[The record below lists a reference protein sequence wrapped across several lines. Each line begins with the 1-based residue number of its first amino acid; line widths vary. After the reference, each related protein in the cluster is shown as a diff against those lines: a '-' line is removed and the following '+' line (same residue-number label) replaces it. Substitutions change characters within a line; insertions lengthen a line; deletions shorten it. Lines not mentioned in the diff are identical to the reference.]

1 MEPNRALARWRL
13 RLLPAGRV
21 TTRFAL
27 LGVGL
32 FAAAA
37 CRDVDRTVG
46 LAPAPGLANLSESG
60 SGDEET
66 TQPIGAEASYT
77 SSMSM
82 SSSRAGGLSLAS
94 LAPSLSIAGAADPRT
109 IVRVYKDHDAW
120 RTNPDG
126 GRDEATLVSMGMV
139 KGSDFFVEPMSALA
153 SGIPAATRAVIITAN
168 SRGAAATS
176 EAQRSAAAQA
186 ALGAFLQTGGT
197 VILDLADNEIDNG
210 YVTPGSTGTPLR
222 ALPSNCS
229 DATLTADAL
238 GGDGL
243 IGTADDHP
251 FVRGPDGVAGTAD
264 DMDNVK
270 IDLARGGSDEQEEQN
285 TDPDLSRSSCSIA
298 HGALD
303 LGMTLPSKARVL
315 ATATWDEAQRPVLA
329 EYCHAGGRVIVNTFT
344 LGYYDH
350 KPREGSAVPI
360 RMSWIQRN
368 LFAYAVSAET
378 YCNKAPTIV
387 APADIK
393 VPTDGGMCSA
403 AISLGEASIDD
414 DAEGVKV
421 ESQRSDGA
429 ALDAAYPA
437 GVTSITWTAT
447 DAEGEIATATQTV
460 TVEDMEKPVVTVSAS
475 KTVNNDPGL
484 ASARVD
490 VGPASATDNCASSVA
505 ITGTRSDGR
514 ALGDA
519 YGVGT
524 TTITWTARD
533 EAGNEASAEQL
544 ITVVDAEAPFV
555 VVPASFVV
563 NATAPAGATV
573 SYNSSASDN
582 VGISSWS
589 CSRQSGNVFPI
600 GRNVVTCIAMDAAG
614 NSTARE
620 FTVLVLGAP
629 EQIVNLIEYVKGAIV
644 NSTYRTAL
652 IDYLKK
658 VLSYP
663 RGTAVTC
670 RALDYFIAAV
680 RAKSGTSISVAKA
693 NRMIADA
700 TRIKAVLACP

>member
-1 MEPNRALARWRL
+1 MERYRALARWRT
-13 RLLPAGRV
+13 RLLPAGRG

-27 LGVGL
+27 LGLGL
-32 FAAAA
+32 LVAGA

-46 LAPAPGLANLSESG
+46 VAPAPGPASLSESG

-82 SSSRAGGLSLAS
+82 SSSRSGGLTLAS
-94 LAPSLSIAGAADPRT
+94 LAPSLSIAGTADPRS

-139 KGSDFFVEPMSALA
+139 KGRDFFVEPMSALA
-153 SGIPAATRAVIITAN
+153 SGIPASTRAVIITAN
-168 SRGAAATS
+168 SRGTAATS

-210 YVTPGSTGTPLR
+210 YLAPGSTGSPLR
-222 ALPSNCS
+222 SLPSNCS

-243 IGTADDHP
+243 IATADDHR
-251 FVRGPDGVAGTAD
+251 FVRGPDGVANTAD

-270 IDLARGGSDEQEEQN
+270 IDLARGGSDQQEEQN
-285 TDPDLSRSSCSIA
+285 TDPDLNRSSCSVV

-303 LGMTLPSKARVL
+303 LGMTLPTKARVL
-315 ATATWDEAQRPVLA
+315 ATATWGETQRPVLA

-350 KPREGSAVPI
+350 KPREGSSTPL
-360 RMSWIQRN
+360 RMSFIQKN
-368 LFAYAVSAET
+368 LYTYALSPET
-378 YCNKAPTIV
+378 YCNKAPSIV

-393 VPTDGGMCSA
+393 MPTDGGMCSA
-403 AISLGEASIDD
+403 VISLGEPAIDD

-429 ALDAAYPA
+429 ALDATYPA
-437 GVTSITWTAT
+437 GVTTITWTAT
-447 DAEGEIATATQTV
+447 DAEGEIATATQTI
-460 TVEDMEKPVVTVSAS
+460 TVEDMEKPVLTAYAN
-475 KTVNNDPGL
+475 KIVNNDPGL
-484 ASARVD
+484 PSALVA
-490 VGPASATDNCASSVA
+490 VESAHATDNCAGSVA

-524 TTITWTARD
+524 TTITWTATD
-533 EAGNEASAEQL
+533 AAGNAASGQQL

-563 NATAPAGATV
+563 NATAPGGATV
-573 SYNSSASDN
+573 SHSSSASDN
-582 VGISSWS
+582 VAVTSWS
-589 CSRQSGNVFPI
+589 CSRESGTVFPI
-600 GRNVVTCIAMDAAG
+600 GRNVVTCTAMDAAG
-614 NSTARE
+614 NRTSRE
-620 FTVLVLGAP
+620 FDVLVLGAP
-629 EQIVNLIEYVKGAIV
+629 DQIVNLIEYVRGAVV
-644 NSTYRTAL
+644 NSTHRVLL
-652 IDYLKK
+652 IDYLTR
-658 VLSYP
+658 VLAYP

-680 RAKSGTSISVAKA
+680 RARSGTAIPVAKA

-700 TRIKAVLACP
+700 TRIRAVLACP